1 MLLFLC
7 NLLFILLIL
16 HVLPYHIFVYSNCA
30 YKISSRPEMITP
42 IRLLFHLWIAFEQL
56 DSKLPFQYSHQV
68 GNTYLWRYGN
78 NNMDMVYLNAHLLY
92 LTILPFTK
100 HFNIFFKQC
109 FNFSSQNTK
118 SIFWNPYNVIITFI
132 DNMRKLS
139 IFAHSTNIGKAIRT
153 LPPSKTVG
161 F

>member
-7 NLLFILLIL
+7 NLLFLLLIL
-16 HVLPYHIFVYSNCA
+16 HISLYHFFVYNNCA
-30 YKISSRPEMITP
+30 YIIPLCPEMISP
-42 IRLLFHLWIAFEQL
+42 IRLLFHFRVAFEHL
-56 DSKLPFQYSHQV
+56 DSKLPFQYAHQIR
-68 GNTYLWRYGN
+68 NRYLRRNGY
-78 NNMDMVYLNAHLLY
+78 NNMDVVYLYAHLLY
-92 LTILPFTK
+92 LTVLPFTQ
-100 HFNIFFKQC
+100 HFNIFLNQYFYL
-109 FNFSSQNTK
+109 SSQYTK
-118 SIFWNPYNVIITFI
+118 SIFRNPYNVIITFI